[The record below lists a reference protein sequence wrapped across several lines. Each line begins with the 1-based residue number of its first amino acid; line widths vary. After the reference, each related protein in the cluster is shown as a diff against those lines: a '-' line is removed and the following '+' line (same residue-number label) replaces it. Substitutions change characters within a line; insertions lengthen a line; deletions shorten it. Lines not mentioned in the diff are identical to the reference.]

1 MKVWASLHTTS
12 LSLYSATSG
21 SKVSLPLA
29 LYAAVSLLQLIRTL
43 DLTQYNIRKGSDTM
57 RGSPSSQSR
66 GNAAI
71 IIEPTEG
78 GSADHEREMCIQLS
92 SMTERVSNV

>member
-1 MKVWASLHTTS
+1 
-12 LSLYSATSG
+12 
-21 SKVSLPLA
+21 
-29 LYAAVSLLQLIRTL
+29 
-43 DLTQYNIRKGSDTM
+43 M